1 MDIGNQQRVIIVES
15 IDIEEVL
22 AAEQVEVERSRIG
35 DTVAGEAA
43 EGSSIASTLQ
53 TD

>member
-1 MDIGNQQRVIIVES
+1 MDIGNQQRVIIVEP
-15 IDIEEVL
+15 IDIDEVL
-22 AAEQVEVERSRIG
+22 VAEQVEVERSRAG
-35 DTVAGEAA
+35 ETVGGEAA